1 MINDLLKNWH
11 LRTKYVDDTAV
22 SEILPRNSISLLDFA
37 VRDIHD
43 YCTEHKM
50 KLNPKKCKEM
60 VFNFMKNPNT
70 VTRPLHIENSEVER
84 VFTYKMLGVI
94 ISDGLK
100 WNCRIDYIITKAVL
114 RLLKRTGV
122 QAQDMLKKYRCNVRS
137 ILEYALQVWQNI
149 PVCLSKRIE
158 AVQKRAFKIIYPGSS
173 YNQALI
179 LGKEATLSSR
189 RQFLCNKLMADMNK
203 NSDHPLSFL
212 VSAPENITIPY
223 NLRSGAVRPITKLR
237 RTKRTEVFFTF
248 KYQ

>member
-84 VFTYKMLGVI
+84 VFTYKVLGVI

-122 QAQDMLKKYRCNVRS
+122 QAQDMLKVYRCNVRS
-137 ILEYALQVWQNI
+137 ILEYALQV
-149 PVCLSKRIE
+149 
-158 AVQKRAFKIIYPGSS
+158 
-173 YNQALI
+173 
-179 LGKEATLSSR
+179 
-189 RQFLCNKLMADMNK
+189 
-203 NSDHPLSFL
+203 
-212 VSAPENITIPY
+212 
-223 NLRSGAVRPITKLR
+223 
-237 RTKRTEVFFTF
+237 
-248 KYQ
+248 